1 MRPAIIC
8 AAAFRPDGDLG
19 QLRADELGGGRD
31 RNGSAVPYGKDVGH
45 PETTRLEST
54 IKRPL
59 CVLAVPRT
67 SLPCRSRNTP
77 SPDHWRVAMTVP
89 LLNSTPAGVRP
100 RQPDRDRRWLL
111 RVEKLKKGVKVAL
124 VHHRDFHFLAPQRS
138 PARIPQNRP
147 R

>member
-31 RNGSAVPYGKDVGH
+31 RNGSAVPYGKRRRNAEDS
-45 PETTRLEST
+45 R
-54 IKRPL
+54 
-59 CVLAVPRT
+59 
-67 SLPCRSRNTP
+67 CRAATRNTP

-111 RVEKLKKGVKVAL
+111 RVEKLKKGEKVAL

-138 PARIPQNRP
+138 RGANPPKPAPMITTLCREAMRPQM
-147 R
+147 